1 MVKEFE
7 EYCLTVFDIHVD
19 EKKYIKKCIMVFK
32 MLKRIFELRNFLD
45 ALRVLKYYLLDLPS
59 NTPKKTLYSIL
70 FQLTN
75 FQVPISMS
83 SHMLKKNLPIHSFLP
98 LSLSLSPPLSP
109 TFLLLLKTSSMFLTN
124 Y

>member
-1 MVKEFE
+1 
-7 EYCLTVFDIHVD
+7 
-19 EKKYIKKCIMVFK
+19 MVFK

-59 NTPKKTLYSIL
+59 NTPRKTLYSIL

-83 SHMLKKNLPIHSFLP
+83 SHMLKKNLPIHSFL
-98 LSLSLSPPLSP
+98 SLSLS
-109 TFLLLLKTSSMFLTN
+109 SSLPN
-124 Y
+124 ISSSS